1 MSKWID
7 SSEIERRQM
16 LRGVAA
22 KKGFVENAAEKDW
35 WVTMVLKALFSM
47 DVSKYLLF
55 KGGTSLSKGWNL
67 IKRFSED
74 IDLLISRDY
83 FIEQHLPFAA
93 CENNQQIK
101 LLRRASR
108 DFLTGAFC
116 ESLGDA
122 IRQLGV
128 NDFVLVPV
136 VSKEGPD
143 GIQVPIDHDSDPVVL
158 ELQYTSILPTQYTYV
173 MPTVK
178 IEISCLGMME
188 PYKQQRITSLMYD
201 EFPEEDNEMCID
213 VATVLPSR
221 TFLEKAFL
229 LNEEFQ
235 RPKPRSERMS
245 RHLYDLEKM
254 MDTSFAAEALADKVL
269 YDAVIEHRKRFYHV
283 GGVDYARD
291 ARDVIDFVPHGAMR
305 DAFRTD
311 YEAMLATYVYDHR
324 SALTFERLIDR
335 MEELKKRF
343 RTLASIE
350 K

>member
-74 IDLLISRDY
+74 IDLLISREY
-83 FIEQHLPFAA
+83 FIEQKLPFAT

-108 DFLTGAFC
+108 DYLTGAFC
-116 ESLGDA
+116 ESLGEA

-128 NDFVLVPV
+128 SDFVLTPV

-158 ELQYTSILPTQYTYV
+158 ELQYTSILPTQYAYV
-173 MPTVK
+173 KPTVK

-188 PYKQQRITSLMYD
+188 PYQQQRMTSLIYE
-201 EFPEEDNEMCID
+201 EFPNEDDEMCIE
-213 VATVLPSR
+213 VPTVLPSR

-235 RPKPRSERMS
+235 RTKPRSERMS
-245 RHLYDLEKM
+245 RHLYDLEKL
-254 MDTSFAAEALADKVL
+254 MDTSFAADALADCTL
-269 YDAVIEHRKRFYHV
+269 YDAIIEHRKRFYHV

-291 ARDVIDFVPHGAMR
+291 AKDMIDFVPQGAMR
-305 DAFRTD
+305 DAYKAD
-311 YEAMLATYVYDHR
+311 YEAMLSTYVYDRR
-324 SALTFERLIDR
+324 SALSFQQLVDR
-335 MEELKKRF
+335 MEELRERF
-343 RTLASIE
+343 RT
-350 K
+350 KNC